1 MINSSKK
8 LKNISG
14 YLPISLW
21 VSESHSSHEN
31 STSIAIIRD
40 KNGKIFCTKCFYD
53 KFEISPPTSLF
64 HACEDLLLLLKCEKR
79 NLAIK
84 LLVENML
91 EHENGALLINEIS
104 ITKDQNLTDGLVSL
118 LITILNKHFS
128 LTDNNS
134 RLTVRE
140 TILCSIFRKHII
152 GTNVVISILKFL
164 STLINDKISVYAN
177 FMMEGI
183 IEDNFR
189 LQKLK
194 ELVNHLDE
202 KTLQYIIIIL
212 IRLLEYKPEF
222 VIQDIINTCEL
233 SISKVFLELS
243 DDPTQFKILL
253 DFYLY
258 IFANHKDCFYSLI
271 FHTSRE
277 CLFNI
282 LNGISNA
289 IVNTKFIETFNELT
303 DDSYINF
310 LPNNLNSETKDM
322 LNTNLDK
329 VSVSS
334 KNLKNKEQCIFSLL
348 HFFRILVIFY
358 NENKEVDQNETCMSN
373 IIDEC
378 KRSQWLLGIEFGNF
392 LNKFIE
398 SIVEILKSSRNIDNK
413 YSALK
418 CILDIFT
425 SPKCIEFFDSNLCY
439 KQNQTTEIYDNISS
453 LKDNSSNIP
462 VLKGKNTKR
471 VTFKRTRVDDTE
483 QIIKHISNDTTQV
496 KEEYCI
502 HQFFYYKHGSYT
514 IDVLLEI
521 LSNEIQNKGVNDKLY
536 ANVNLFQINE
546 SSENKLREIGY
557 TILNMTMECIYRILR
572 VIVPT
577 HSCPRYLYV
586 LSWFISCLLKKNIK
600 CQPPFPLFGLSSI
613 ELIMQTSGAEESL
626 ENALLNIIDLF
637 HSDTNNLNKS
647 TFELAIP
654 KNNENIIKFCN
665 YMVKTVKVMSIRLNE
680 MINKSTTNDIDI
692 WRHNSTIHNKIRLI
706 EYFTYVIT
714 TISGIIHYKGFNL
727 VDFMYSSNLI
737 FEFYS
742 RQLSNKE
749 QVILDV
755 CQLLIAKSILEMK
768 KKSNLLN
775 KDEIIQLDN
784 FLDDEDNKINLEYAT
799 NNDLFS
805 LVLKLSNNLK
815 SRLPNEKDQRISNIC
830 KSVLRDTESLI
841 YNEEGAKV
849 VFRWLHK
856 PSQINE
862 KDMEIS
868 RMSYKWISNIAKH
881 LLEPLLTE
889 REIQER
895 LQFVTKSKIYASLT
909 LNETV
914 SNDTISIII
923 SLLYFCYN
931 FYPNQIKCFISKYL
945 RESDI
950 KNMNYNCFNF
960 IQNDAFNLDGINGKN
975 IRMLPPRVVMYY
987 SYILTE
993 QSTRQ
998 VNFEQNNIIQAT
1010 DIHLFENDANN
1021 LTNITNNMEQEVLG
1035 HLFLILV
1042 HSTIRRKEWLTW
1054 HSEKFGHCKNFC
1066 CSLMNLSLIAEN
1078 FISDNRNCE
1087 VNIYYSFYNWVIQ
1100 RSLEYYRYQIFTCR
1114 FNCHISPIIAY
1125 GISKCKTFFKYLI
1138 CSITNHKLFSD
1149 KKEANISDFCK
1160 TSFSIQD
1167 EQDIIDEKLVQTS
1180 LLLFGIRKSIEINA
1194 IKSIINLSELINP
1207 FLQSLLDK
1215 NSSRLHAISPNI
1227 QIVIINTFLT
1237 LMEIICEA
1245 LDLWLDKCNSNVILL
1260 FSFIHQF
1267 TIW

>member
-8 LKNISG
+8 LKSISG

-21 VSESHSSHEN
+21 ASESHSSHEN
-31 STSIAIIRD
+31 STSIAVIGD
-40 KNGKIFCTKCFYD
+40 KNGRIFCTKCFYD

-64 HACEDLLLLLKCEKR
+64 HACEDLLLLLKYEKR
-79 NLAIK
+79 NSAIK
-84 LLVENML
+84 LLVDNML
-91 EHENGALLINEIS
+91 EHENGVLLINEIS
-104 ITKDQNLTDGLVSL
+104 IIKDQSLTDGLISL

-128 LTDNNS
+128 LADNNS

-140 TILCSIFRKHII
+140 TILCSIFRMYII
-152 GTNVVISILKFL
+152 GTNAMISILKFL

-194 ELVNHLDE
+194 ELVNHLDK
-202 KTLQYIIIIL
+202 KTLQYTIITL

-243 DDPTQFKILL
+243 DNPTQFKILL

-289 IVNTKFIETFNELT
+289 MVNTKFIEAFNELT
-303 DDSYINF
+303 DNSYINF
-310 LPNNLNSETKDM
+310 LSNNQNNETKDM
-322 LNTNLDK
+322 LNTNSDK
-329 VSVSS
+329 V
-334 KNLKNKEQCIFSLL
+334 
-348 HFFRILVIFY
+348 ILVIFY
-358 NENKEVDQNETCMSN
+358 NENKEVSQNETCMPN
-373 IIDEC
+373 IDEC
-378 KRSQWLLGIEFGNF
+378 KRSRWLLGTEFGNF

-398 SIVEILKSSRNIDNK
+398 SIVEILKSSRNIDHK

-439 KQNQTTEIYDNISS
+439 KQNQIMEIYDNISS
-453 LKDNSSNIP
+453 LKDDPSNIP
-462 VLKGKNTKR
+462 ILKGKNTKR
-471 VTFKRTRVDDTE
+471 ITFKRTRIDDTN
-483 QIIKHISNDTTQV
+483 QIIKDISNNTTQV

-502 HQFFYYKHGSYT
+502 HQFFYFKHGSYT

-546 SSENKLREIGY
+546 SSENKLRENGY

-572 VIVPT
+572 VNVPT

-586 LSWFISCLLKKNIK
+586 LSWFISSLLKKEIR
-600 CQPPFPLFGLSSI
+600 CQPPLPLFGLSSI
-613 ELIMQTSGAEESL
+613 ELIMQTSGAEEPL
-626 ENALLNIIDLF
+626 ENALINIIDLF

-647 TFELAIP
+647 IPELVIP
-654 KNNENIIKFCN
+654 KNNENIIKLCN
-665 YMVKTVKVMSIRLNE
+665 YMVKTVKVMSIRLSE
-680 MINKSTTNDIDI
+680 MINKSTVNDIDI

-706 EYFTYVIT
+706 EYFTYVII
-714 TISGIIHYKGFNL
+714 TISGIIHYKEFNL

-742 RQLSNKE
+742 RQLSSKE

-755 CQLLIAKSILEMK
+755 CQLLIAKSMLEMR
-768 KKSNLLN
+768 KKSNLLD

-784 FLDDEDNKINLEYAT
+784 LLYDEDNKINLEYTT

-830 KSVLRDTESLI
+830 KSVLKDTESLI

-849 VFRWLHK
+849 VFRWFHR

-862 KDMEIS
+862 KDMEMS

-923 SLLYFCYN
+923 SLLYFCYI
-931 FYPNQIKCFISKYL
+931 FYPDQIKCFISKYL
-945 RESDI
+945 RESDV

-960 IQNDAFNLDGINGKN
+960 IQNETFNLDGIDGRN

-998 VNFEQNNIIQAT
+998 VNFEQNNIIQVT
-1010 DIHLFENDANN
+1010 DTHLCENDTNN
-1021 LTNITNNMEQEVLG
+1021 LTNITNNIEQEILSR
-1035 HLFLILV
+1035 LFSILI

-1054 HSEKFGHCKNFC
+1054 HSEKFGHCRNFC
-1066 CSLMNLSLIAEN
+1066 YSLMNLSLIAEN
-1078 FISDNRNCE
+1078 CIS
-1087 VNIYYSFYNWVIQ
+1087 NIQNYEIQ
-1100 RSLEYYRYQIFTCR
+1100 LSY
-1114 FNCHISPIIAY
+1114 
-1125 GISKCKTFFKYLI
+1125 
-1138 CSITNHKLFSD
+1138 ITNNSIWNIKIITNLKLSCD

-1160 TSFSIQD
+1160 TNFSIQD

-1207 FLQSLLDK
+1207 FLQLLLDK
-1215 NSSRLHAISPNI
+1215 NSSQLHTVSPKI

-1245 LDLWLDKCNSNVILL
+1245 LDLWLDKCNSNVIKN
-1260 FSFIHQF
+1260 I
-1267 TIW
+1267 

>member
-8 LKNISG
+8 LKSISG

-21 VSESHSSHEN
+21 ASESHSSHEN
-31 STSIAIIRD
+31 STSIAIIGD
-40 KNGKIFCTKCFYD
+40 KNGRIFCTKCFYD
-53 KFEISPPTSLF
+53 KFEMSPPTSLF
-64 HACEDLLLLLKCEKR
+64 HACEDLLLLLKYEKR

-84 LLVENML
+84 LLVDNML
-91 EHENGALLINEIS
+91 EYENGVLLINEIS
-104 ITKDQNLTDGLVSL
+104 ITKDQSLTDGLIIL

-128 LTDNNS
+128 LADNNS

-140 TILCSIFRKHII
+140 TILCSIFRMHII
-152 GTNVVISILKFL
+152 GTSAMTSILKFL

-194 ELVNHLDE
+194 ELVNHLDK
-202 KTLQYIIIIL
+202 KTLQYTIITL

-258 IFANHKDCFYSLI
+258 IFANHKECFYSLI

-289 IVNTKFIETFNELT
+289 MVNTKFIEVFNELT
-303 DDSYINF
+303 DNSYINF
-310 LPNNLNSETKDM
+310 LPNNQNNETKDM
-322 LNTNLDK
+322 LNTNSDK
-329 VSVSS
+329 VLVSS
-334 KNLKNKEQCIFSLL
+334 KNLKNKEQFIFSLL
-348 HFFRILVIFY
+348 YFFRILVIFY
-358 NENKEVDQNETCMSN
+358 NENKEDSQNETCMSN

-378 KRSQWLLGIEFGNF
+378 KRSRWLLGTEFGNF

-439 KQNQTTEIYDNISS
+439 KQNQIMEIHNISS
-453 LKDNSSNIP
+453 LKDDPSNIP
-462 VLKGKNTKR
+462 ILKGKSTKR
-471 VTFKRTRVDDTE
+471 ITFKRTRIDDTN

-502 HQFFYYKHGSYT
+502 HQFFYFKHGSYT

-521 LSNEIQNKGVNDKLY
+521 LSSEIQNKGVNDKLY
-536 ANVNLFQINE
+536 ANVNLFQISE
-546 SSENKLREIGY
+546 SSQNKLRENGY

-572 VIVPT
+572 VNVPT

-586 LSWFISCLLKKNIK
+586 LSWFISCLLKKDIG
-600 CQPPFPLFGLSSI
+600 CQPPLPLFGLSSI
-613 ELIMQTSGAEESL
+613 ELIMQTSGAEEPL
-626 ENALLNIIDLF
+626 ENALINIIDLF

-647 TFELAIP
+647 IPELVIP
-654 KNNENIIKFCN
+654 KNNENIIKLCN
-665 YMVKTVKVMSIRLNE
+665 YMVRTVKVMSIRLSE
-680 MINKSTTNDIDI
+680 MTNKSTVSDIDI
-692 WRHNSTIHNKIRLI
+692 WRYNSTIHNKIRLI
-706 EYFTYVIT
+706 EYFTYVII
-714 TISGIIHYKGFNL
+714 TISGIIYYKGFNL

-742 RQLSNKE
+742 RQLSSKE

-755 CQLLIAKSILEMK
+755 CQLLIAKSMLEMRR
-768 KKSNLLN
+768 KSNLLD

-784 FLDDEDNKINLEYAT
+784 LSYDEDIKINLEYTT

-830 KSVLRDTESLI
+830 KSILKDTESLI

-849 VFRWLHK
+849 VFRWLNR

-862 KDMEIS
+862 KDMEMS

-914 SNDTISIII
+914 SSDTISIII
-923 SLLYFCYN
+923 SLLYFCYI
-931 FYPNQIKCFISKYL
+931 FYPDQIKCFISKYL
-945 RESDI
+945 KESDV

-960 IQNDAFNLDGINGKN
+960 IQNDTFNLDGIDGRN

-998 VNFEQNNIIQAT
+998 VNFEQNNIIQVT
-1010 DIHLFENDANN
+1010 DIHLCGNGTNN
-1021 LTNITNNMEQEVLG
+1021 LTNITNNIEQEILG
-1035 HLFLILV
+1035 HLFSILV

-1054 HSEKFGHCKNFC
+1054 HSEKFGHCRNFC
-1066 CSLMNLSLIAEN
+1066 YSLMNLSLIAEN
-1078 FISDNRNCE
+1078 YISDIQNYE

-1125 GISKCKTFFKYLI
+1125 GISKCKIFFKYLI
-1138 CSITNHKLFSD
+1138 YSITNLKLSCD

-1160 TSFSIQD
+1160 TNFSIQD

-1207 FLQSLLDK
+1207 FLQLLLDK
-1215 NSSRLHAISPNI
+1215 NSGRLHAVSPKI

-1245 LDLWLDKCNSNVILL
+1245 LDLWLDKCNSNVVLL

-1267 TIW
+1267 TLW